1 VASFEL
7 SIKTLKGA
15 KLDIKKCIDFV
26 QRKGDE
32 GSYLIAASATAISV
46 EHLDKLDCNNNS

>member
-1 VASFEL
+1 MASFEL